1 MRSHGRMSYDRELNL
16 DPQTTESRERQTMVR
31 TGNVRDS
38 WSSLVTDFELAIT
51 AQGLKV
57 HTVANYSR
65 DVSRFSRHLSG
76 LPFDQ
81 VGTADVRA
89 FLVDLARSRSAKT
102 VHETQLG
109 IRRFFRFLVDEGKI
123 SSDPTRG
130 IKTVRYEVRPQPTY
144 SPDEVR
150 QLLRTCDLDTFPGV
164 RAFAIVT
171 VLYDTG
177 VRAGELVSMGLPDWD
192 RRHVRVDGKTGV
204 RIVPMGKSSLRAI
217 KTYVDRWSISEGK
230 LWRGERVPLQSS
242 GARQLV
248 RRLCRDAGVPDK
260 GVHAFRRAA
269 AAQMKRLGM
278 QDSDILQVM
287 GWKDVLM
294 LRRYTAEVATELAG
308 AAHAKFSPG
317 DSIAR

>member
-1 MRSHGRMSYDRELNL
+1 MT
-16 DPQTTESRERQTMVR
+16 PAVRQGHPDEV
-31 TGNVRDS
+31 GS
-38 WSSLVTDFELAIT
+38 WTSLVTDFELAIT

-65 DVSRFSRHLSG
+65 DVSRFSNHLSG
-76 LPFDQ
+76 LPVDR
-81 VGTADVRA
+81 VSAADVRA
-89 FLVDLARSRSAKT
+89 FLVELARTRSAKT

-109 IRRFFRFLVDEGKI
+109 LRRFFRFLVAEGKI
-123 SSDPTRG
+123 SSDPTGG
-130 IKTVRYEVRPQPTY
+130 ISTVRYEVKPQPTY
-144 SPDEVR
+144 TPDEVR
-150 QLLRTCDLDTFPGV
+150 KLLRACDLGTLPGV
-164 RAFAIVT
+164 REFAIVT

-192 RRHVRVDGKTGV
+192 RQLVRVDGKTGV
-204 RIVPMGKSSLRAI
+204 RIVPLGKASLRAI
-217 KTYVDRWSISEGK
+217 ETYVDRWNIDEGK
-230 LWRGERVPLQSS
+230 LWRGERVPLQVS

-248 RRLCRDAGVPDK
+248 GRLCRAAGVPDK

-278 QDSDILQVM
+278 QDSDILEVM

-308 AAHAKFSPG
+308 AAHARFSPG
-317 DSIAR
+317 DSIRR